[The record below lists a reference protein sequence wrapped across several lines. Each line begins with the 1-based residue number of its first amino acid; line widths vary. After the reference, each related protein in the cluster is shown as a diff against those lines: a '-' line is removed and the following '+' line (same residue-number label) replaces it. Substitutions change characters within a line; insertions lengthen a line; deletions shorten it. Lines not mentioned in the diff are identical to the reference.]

1 MKKTFNG
8 EFVFR
13 NDSGFRPVCSRA
25 ITRTGNFRTRPAWVI
40 EIKREYF
47 PGKYERHALLKAGV
61 DTEETAKRA
70 VKAAADILKR
80 ANNAAPIEGRAVYSY
95 FVNRVYQARGV
106 EELEE
111 VSANFDRLL
120 IEEARNYTE

>member
-13 NDSGFRPVCSRA
+13 NDSGFRPICSRVIA
-25 ITRTGNFRTRPAWVI
+25 RTGNFRTRPAWVI

-47 PGKYERHALLKAGV
+47 PGRFERHALLKAGV
-61 DTEETAKRA
+61 DSEETALRAVRAASDIMKRA
-70 VKAAADILKR
+70 FR
-80 ANNAAPIEGRAVYSY
+80 AAPLEGRAVCSY

-120 IEEARNYTE
+120 IEEARDYVE